1 MTGVVRKF
9 ATACFC
15 FAVLSPA
22 IAFLVRAQGQ
32 TAASAQPVSL
42 KSSEE
47 AKPSADQSADLA
59 RAPRESQAREGQ
71 ARERSMRV
79 SVNMVLVPVS
89 VTDVMNRPVMD
100 LRKDDFALFQDDE
113 QQKLE
118 YFSTEDAPVSAGM
131 ILDLSKSMSNKFEM
145 ERQAVSEF
153 FKNANAQDDY
163 FVITFADRPKLI
175 TGTTQSIDTIQSSL
189 GLQTPDGNTALFD
202 AIADGEERMR
212 SAPQRRKALLI
223 ISDGGDNHSR
233 HRLGQIKRE
242 LQDSDVEVYAI
253 GIFDTGPFKTVE
265 EALGKKWLSQITDAT
280 GGRTITVDNKD
291 KVPGAAAAISR
302 EIRSRYVLGY
312 RPVNSPNSMRRK
324 IRVLVGGDS
333 AKKLVHAY
341 YKTGYVTVETPAHAV
356 NTN

>member
-1 MTGVVRKF
+1 L
-9 ATACFC
+9 TA
-15 FAVLSPA
+15 LSPA
-22 IAFLVRAQGQ
+22 IAFLVGAQEQ
-32 TAASAQPVSL
+32 TAASEQKVNLS
-42 KSSEE
+42 SSED
-47 AKPSADQSADLA
+47 AQQSADPSADPSADLA
-59 RAPRESQAREGQ
+59 RAARESQ

-89 VTDVMNRPVMD
+89 VTDVMDRPVMD
-100 LRKDDFALFQDDE
+100 LQKDDFALFQDDE

-145 ERQAVSEF
+145 ERRAVSEF
-153 FKNANAQDDY
+153 FKAANEQDDY
-163 FVITFADRPKLI
+163 FVITFSDHPKLI
-175 TGTTQSIDTIQSSL
+175 TGATQSIDTIESNL
-189 GLQTPDGNTALFD
+189 AMQTPDGNTALFD
-202 AIADGEERMR
+202 AIAEGADRMR
-212 SAPQRRKALLI
+212 YAQHRRKALLI

-233 HRLGQIKRE
+233 HHLGQIKRA

-291 KVPGAAAAISR
+291 KVPAAAAAISR

-312 RPVNSPNSMRRK
+312 RPDRLGNSVRRK
-324 IRVLVGGDS
+324 IRVLVAAGS
-333 AKKLVHAY
+333 PKKNVHAY
-341 YKTGYVTVETPAHAV
+341 YKTGYVTVETPAHPV
-356 NTN
+356 NMN